1 MLLGLRIGANTIFHV
16 EWALPVQ
23 SSFRFNEDQKIF
35 LFKVFEAGEK
45 TGNKSKPEEVNQLMQ
60 NLLQKIIA
68 LLSKFNIC
76 FQDGQYK
83 SVNQVY

>member
-45 TGNKSKPEEVNQLMQ
+45 TGNKSKPEENQLMQ
-60 NLLQKIIA
+60 NLFTPKDY
-68 LLSKFNIC
+68 C
-76 FQDGQYK
+76 FTKQI
-83 SVNQVY
+83 